1 MKVIKAEEVPQTK
14 TVSGEVN
21 MALVSEMQEK
31 FDSMKQMLDTKT
43 YGIYLD
49 ADLSKFFFDTFYPAI
64 QWKGYESY
72 AVSESYSRIEDIRQ
86 KDGSVQGAVRPE
98 IVEAVFHFIKSFV
111 SSGIENARLFKRM
124 ADQFAITI
132 QEINQDRQ
140 DFKDLSLELVA
151 AEKGITVESLTGE
164 LQKDPN
170 FLDK

>member
-1 MKVIKAEEVPQTK
+1 MKVIKSKDVPKVENTGIDRENVAK
-14 TVSGEVN
+14 
-21 MALVSEMQEK
+21 LQEK
-31 FDSMKQMLDTKT
+31 FDSVKQMLDTKS
-43 YGIYLD
+43 YDVYLD
-49 ADLSKFFFDTFYPAI
+49 AELSKFFFETFFPSI

-72 AVSESYSRIEDIRQ
+72 AVTESYDRLKNQVNEE
-86 KDGSVQGAVRPE
+86 GVLQGKVRPE

-111 SSGIENARLFKRM
+111 SSGIENARLFKRT

-140 DFKDLSLELVA
+140 ELKDISLELVA
-151 AEKGITVESLTGE
+151 AEKGITVENLTGE

>member
-1 MKVIKAEEVPQTK
+1 MKVIKAEDVPQTK
-14 TVSGEVN
+14 TVSSPVN
-21 MALVSEMQEK
+21 PNLVAELQEK
-31 FDSMKQMLDTKT
+31 FDTMKQVLDTKT

-49 ADLSKFFFDTFYPAI
+49 AELTKFFFDTFYPNI

-72 AVSESYSRIEDIRQ
+72 AVSESYARMEDA
-86 KDGSVQGAVRPE
+86 KKEDGSIDGQVRPE
-98 IVEAVFHFIKSFV
+98 IIEAVFHFIKMFV

-132 QEINQDRQ
+132 HEINQDRQ
-140 DFKDLSLELVA
+140 DLKDLSLELVA

>member
-1 MKVIKAEEVPQTK
+1 MKVIKAQDVPQNK
-14 TVSGEVN
+14 EESGIN
-21 MALVSEMQEK
+21 QTLVASLQEK
-31 FDSMKQMLDTKT
+31 FDSIKQMLDTKS
-43 YGIYLD
+43 YDVYLD
-49 ADLSKFFFDTFYPAI
+49 AELTKFFFETFFPSI
-64 QWKGYESY
+64 NWKGYESY
-72 AVSESYSRIEDIRQ
+72 AVAESHDRLKDQ
-86 KDGSVQGAVRPE
+86 VKDGILQGKVRPE

-111 SSGIENARLFKRM
+111 STGIENARLFKRT

-140 DFKDLSLELVA
+140 NLKDVSLELVA

>member
-1 MKVIKAEEVPQTK
+1 MKVIKAKDVPQTK

-21 MALVSEMQEK
+21 PNAIAELQEK
-31 FDSMKQMLDTKT
+31 FDAMKQMIDTKS
-43 YGIYLD
+43 YDIFLD
-49 ADLSKFFFDTFYPAI
+49 PELSKFFFESFYPAI

-72 AVSESYSRIEDIRQ
+72 AVSESFDRMMDIKQ
-86 KDGSVQGAVRPE
+86 DDGSVRGKARPE
-98 IVEAVFHFIKSFV
+98 IIEAVFHFIKSYMG
-111 SSGIENARLFKRM
+111 SGIENARSFKRM

-140 DFKDLSLELVA
+140 NLKDISLELVA